1 MSIIEQKNYDNL
13 AIASLVIGVLNL
25 CAWLLPL
32 CGLPLSLVGLVLG
45 VMGLRS
51 SQRRSA
57 MFGIALCALGLLLGL
72 GNTIFAAYL
81 GVPAQF
87 FQQ

>member
-1 MSIIEQKNYDNL
+1 MEQKNYDNL
-13 AIASLVIGVLNL
+13 AIASLVIGVLSL

-32 CGLPLSLVGLVLG
+32 CGLPLGLVGLALG
-45 VMGLRS
+45 VMGVRS
-51 SQRRSA
+51 SQRRLA
-57 MFGIALCALGLLLGL
+57 LIGIALCALGLLLGL

>member
-1 MSIIEQKNYDNL
+1 MEQKNYDNL
-13 AIASLVIGVLNL
+13 AIASLIVGVLNL

-32 CGLPLSLVGLVLG
+32 CGLPLSLVGLALG

-51 SQRRSA
+51 SQRRLA
-57 MFGIALCALGLLLGL
+57 MIGIALCVLGLLLGL
-72 GNTIFAAYL
+72 GNTILAAYL
-81 GVPAQF
+81 GPPVQL